1 MKLPVLLTALIL
13 AVQLPVYA
21 QDSKPLTTN
30 VERFS
35 YGVGLQI
42 GQQLMRQGLSDIDTR
57 AIAMAIEDVLAG
69 RDLRVSMEDLRLAA
83 AAYQNELNAEKL
95 AKAEKNKAA
104 GVEFLEDNKSRD
116 GVVVLD
122 SGLQYRVLEP
132 GAGASPAE
140 TDTVRVHYR
149 GRLLDGTEFDSSY
162 GRGGQPTELGIGQ
175 VIPGWQQALQLMPV
189 GSKWEVWVP
198 ASLAYGT
205 EGTGSIGPN
214 ETLHFDIELIEIKG

>member
-1 MKLPVLLTALIL
+1 MKSPAIL
-13 AVQLPVYA
+13 AALMLAIQIPVHA
-21 QDSKPLTTN
+21 QASKPLTTN

-42 GQQLMRQGLSDIDTR
+42 GQQLKRQGLSGIDTR

-69 RDLRVSMEDLRLAA
+69 NDLRVSMDDMRVAA
-83 AAYQNELNAEKL
+83 TAYQNELNSEKL
-95 AKAEKNKAA
+95 AKAEKNKVA
-104 GVEFLEDNKSRD
+104 GDEFLQGNSTRE

-122 SGLQYRVLEP
+122 SGLQYRVVES
-132 GAGASPAE
+132 GAGGLPAE
-140 TDTVRVHYR
+140 TDTVVVHYR

-162 GRGGQPTELGIGQ
+162 GRGEPAEFGVGQ

-189 GSKWEVWVP
+189 GSKWEVWIP
-198 ASLAYGT
+198 APLAYGT
-205 EGTGSIGPN
+205 EGTGGIGPN

>member
-1 MKLPVLLTALIL
+1 MKSPVFVTALIL
-13 AVQLPVYA
+13 AVSVPAHA

-42 GQQLMRQGLSDIDTR
+42 GQQLEKQGLSGIDPQ

-69 RDLRVSMEDLRLAA
+69 RDLRVSMDDLRVAA
-83 AAYQNELNAEKL
+83 TAYQNELNSEKL
-95 AKAEKNKAA
+95 AKAAKNKAT
-104 GVEFLEDNKSRD
+104 GDDFLKGNSARE
-116 GVVVLD
+116 GIVVLE
-122 SGLQYRVLEP
+122 SGLQYRVVEP
-132 GAGASPAE
+132 GAGESPAE

-162 GRGGQPTELGIGQ
+162 SRGEPAEFGVGQ

-189 GSKWEVWVP
+189 GSKWEVWIP
-198 ASLAYGT
+198 AALAYGT
-205 EGTGSIGPN
+205 EGTGGIGPN
-214 ETLHFDIELIEIKG
+214 ETLHFDIELIAIKG